1 MMDQAAQFLRIVRSE
16 VLESIYLLAKRDCKI
31 HLQAQGS
38 RGSRRNRILYLIKP
52 CPRINSGFQFRRCFE
67 KDQWTLLKNKGERK
81 MTAKNGNRLQ
91 HHLTAVKEGKR
102 CFENAFESIAR
113 MILESEIE
121 KVVVNGRTTYD
132 FTIFRTGKKH
142 IIGIY
147 DEINSFVSFVKD
159 AAEGGSSKEMAF
171 VLVGEPGNGKTFF
184 VEFLC
189 SMYRSFLANEK
200 NRKYTFRF
208 TNMDRLGSYGK
219 ISTIES
225 QTYEDPM
232 ILAMNLFENPDDN
245 KTFLAKQIGFSD
257 KEIEQLYDNYRP
269 LGACSGYMWND
280 IINLADGNIDEM
292 LKHIEIIPVP
302 MTESLGTITGKYP
315 AKDKITSSAV
325 DLLGEE
331 SIQRLLHITDT
342 NNPYRFD
349 LRRGALAR
357 VAGGGIH
364 FSDEVFKNKKD
375 LVQVYLGVIQNRVI
389 EIDGYKWPIDT
400 LIVATSNNSEFNR
413 FLSEKEEAPI
423 VDRCR
428 ICYVSHNTNYKL
440 QENLTSYAIGN
451 EAKTTLDRK
460 DLHRDPNLNYATSVA
475 VVLTRLPRS
484 EKLTAIETMKL
495 SAGEVAGEKSIKTL
509 AEVIDTLNQDPDI
522 TKRFGQ
528 KGLGQRNLGRAIQLL
543 IESSET
549 NEGRC
554 MFAYDIYK
562 TLERVVLDYVTEVN
576 DRAKYLED
584 LKTAKGM
591 YRERIMTEMFNAY
604 MDEPFAI
611 RKDVM
616 NYVNMII
623 GIDAENLGPDKMWK
637 YKDPQTGELKALKV
651 DERYIK
657 GVEERLGL
665 KTEEQR
671 ETFRTS
677 IRKIYG
683 QKISV
688 DPNYDFMDNLELVK
702 AVTDV
707 RLKSD
712 IAGAGSLIGALAN
725 RTNEENQKL
734 YDRMI
739 DTMLNKLNYC
749 KTCAQKTIE
758 YFCTQEDEN

>member
-1 MMDQAAQFLRIVRSE
+1 M
-16 VLESIYLLAKRDCKI
+16 
-31 HLQAQGS
+31 G
-38 RGSRRNRILYLIKP
+38 G
-52 CPRINSGFQFRRCFE
+52 
-67 KDQWTLLKNKGERK
+67 K
-81 MTAKNGNRLQ
+81 MTTNPKTLH
-91 HHLTAVKEGKR
+91 HHLAAIKEGKR
-102 CFENAFESIAR
+102 RFENAFTGVSR
-113 MILESEIE
+113 MILDSKIE
-121 KVVVNGRTTYD
+121 KVVVNGKTTYD
-132 FTIFRTGKKH
+132 FSIFRNGAKH
-142 IIGIY
+142 VIGMY
-147 DEINSFVSFVKD
+147 DEINSFVSYVKD

-184 VEFLC
+184 VEYLA
-189 SMYRSFLANEK
+189 SKYRSFLAKEE
-200 NRKYTFRF
+200 NRKYTFKF
-208 TNMDRLGSYGK
+208 LDLDKSGNYGK
-219 ISTIES
+219 IKNIES

-232 ILAMNLFENPDDN
+232 ILAMNLFDDQDQN
-245 KTFLAKQIGFSD
+245 KSYLAKTIGFSD
-257 KEIEQLYDNYRP
+257 EEIEKLYEDYRP
-269 LGACSGYMWND
+269 LGACSGYIWND
-280 IINLADGNIDEM
+280 IRNFTGDKIEEM
-292 LKHIEIIPVP
+292 LKLIEITPVP
-302 MTESLGTITGKYP
+302 LTESLGTVTGKYP

-331 SIQRLLHITDT
+331 SIQRLLHIFDT

-364 FSDEVFKNKKD
+364 FSDEIYKNKKD
-375 LVQVYLGVIQNRVI
+375 LVQVYLGVIQNRNI
-389 EIDGYKWPIDT
+389 EIDGFKWPIDT
-400 LIVATSNNSEFNR
+400 LIVATSNNSEFHR

-440 QENLTSYAIGN
+440 QKELTLYTIGS
-451 EAKTTLDRK
+451 ETRTTLTRE
-460 DLHRDPNLNYATSVA
+460 DLHQDPNLNYSASVA
-475 VVLTRLPRS
+475 AVLTRLARS
-484 EKLTAIETMKL
+484 EKLTPVETMKL
-495 SAGEVAGEKSIKTL
+495 AAGEVAGEKSIKTL
-509 AEVIDTLNQDPDI
+509 AEVIDTLNQDPEI
-522 TKRFGQ
+522 INRFGQ
-528 KGLGQRNLGRAIQLL
+528 KGLGQRNLGRSIQLM

-549 NEGRC
+549 NEGKC
-554 MFAYDIYK
+554 MFAYDIFK
-562 TLERVVLDYVTEVN
+562 ALDRIILDYVTEAN
-576 DRAKYLED
+576 DRTKYLED
-584 LKTAKGM
+584 LKTAKGL

-604 MDEPFAI
+604 MDEPLAI

-637 YKDPQTGELKALKV
+637 YKDPQTSELKALKI
-651 DERYIK
+651 DERYINS
-657 GVEERLGL
+657 VEERLGL

-671 ETFRTS
+671 ESFRTS

-688 DPNYDFMDNLELVK
+688 DPDYDFMDNLELVK

-739 DTMLNKLNYC
+739 DTMLTKLGYC
-749 KTCAQKTIE
+749 QTCAQKTIE
-758 YFCTQEDEN
+758 YFCTQEDEK

>member
-1 MMDQAAQFLRIVRSE
+1 ME
-16 VLESIYLLAKRDCKI
+16 
-31 HLQAQGS
+31 
-38 RGSRRNRILYLIKP
+38 
-52 CPRINSGFQFRRCFE
+52 E
-67 KDQWTLLKNKGERK
+67 KHMNQPITLLDHI
-81 MTAKNGNRLQ
+81 M
-91 HHLTAVKEGKR
+91 AVGQGQK
-102 CFENAFESIAR
+102 CFENAFQSVAR
-113 MILESEIE
+113 MILESNIQ
-121 KVVVNGRTTYD
+121 KITVNGKTTYD
-132 FTIFRTGKKH
+132 FEIFRKTKKQVV
-142 IIGIY
+142 GLY
-147 DEINSFVSFVKD
+147 EEINSFVSYVKD
-159 AAEGGSSKEMAF
+159 AAEGGSSKEMAY

-189 SMYRSFLANEK
+189 TQYRKFLIIDK
-200 NRKYTFRF
+200 NRRYSFRF
-208 TNMDRLGSYGK
+208 VNIDKLGEYGRIK
-219 ISTIES
+219 TIES

-232 ILAMNLFENPDDN
+232 ILAMNLFEDPDQSRDYLSKVDGFTTEKLN
-245 KTFLAKQIGFSD
+245 KI
-257 KEIEQLYDNYRP
+257 YDNYRP
-269 LGACSGYMWND
+269 LGACSSFIWENIRQHTGND
-280 IINLADGNIDEM
+280 LDKMFNFIQIF
-292 LKHIEIIPVP
+292 PVP
-302 MTESLGTITGKYP
+302 LSESLGTVTGKYP

-364 FSDEVFKNKKD
+364 FSDEIYKNKKD
-375 LVQVYLGVIQNRVI
+375 LVQVYLGVIQNRTI

-400 LIVATSNNSEFNR
+400 LIIATSNNSEFNR

-428 ICYVSHNTNYKL
+428 ISYISHNTNYKL
-440 QENLTSYAIGN
+440 QEKLTNYAIGS
-451 EAKTTLDRK
+451 ETKTTFNNEF
-460 DLHRDPNLNYATSVA
+460 LHQDPNLNYAASVA

-484 EKLTAIETMKL
+484 EKLTSIETMKL
-495 SAGEVAGEKSIKTL
+495 AAGEVAGEKSIKTL
-509 AEVIDTLNQDPDI
+509 AEVIDTLNQEPDI

-543 IESSET
+543 VESSET
-549 NEGRC
+549 NEGQC
-554 MFAYDIYK
+554 MFANDVFRSI
-562 TLERVVLDYVTEVN
+562 ERIVLDYVSDAN
-576 DRAKYLED
+576 DRIKYLDD
-584 LKTAKGM
+584 LKTAKGL

-604 MDEPFAI
+604 MDEPLAI

-616 NYVNMII
+616 SYVNMII

-637 YKDPQTGELKALKV
+637 YKDPQSGELKALKI

-657 GVEERLGL
+657 SVEERLGL
-665 KTEEQR
+665 KTQEQR
-671 ETFRTS
+671 ESFRTT

-683 QKISV
+683 QKMSV
-688 DPNYDFMDNLELVK
+688 EPEYDFMDNLELVK

-739 DTMLNKLNYC
+739 DTMLTKLNYC

-758 YFCTQEDEN
+758 YFCTQEDEM

>member
-1 MMDQAAQFLRIVRSE
+1 MGGKMPKNSNTLHQH
-16 VLESIYLLAKRDCKI
+16 LA
-31 HLQAQGS
+31 
-38 RGSRRNRILYLIKP
+38 
-52 CPRINSGFQFRRCFE
+52 
-67 KDQWTLLKNKGERK
+67 
-81 MTAKNGNRLQ
+81 
-91 HHLTAVKEGKR
+91 AVKDGKLR
-102 CFENAFESIAR
+102 FENAFQGVSR

-121 KVVVNGRTTYD
+121 KVVVNGKTTYD
-132 FTIFRTGKKH
+132 FKIFRNGAKH
-142 IIGIY
+142 VIGMY
-147 DEINSFVSFVKD
+147 DEINSFVSYVKD
-159 AAEGGSSKEMAF
+159 AAENGSSKEMAF

-184 VEFLC
+184 VDFLA
-189 SMYRSFLANEK
+189 SKYRSFLAQEK
-200 NRKYTFRF
+200 NRKFTFKF
-208 TNMDRLGSYGK
+208 LDLDKIGNYGK

-232 ILAMNLFENPDDN
+232 ILAMNLFDDPDENRE
-245 KTFLAKQIGFSD
+245 FLTKQIGFSD
-257 KEIEQLYDNYRP
+257 KDIENFYANYRP
-269 LGACSGYMWND
+269 LGACSGYIWND
-280 IINLADGNIDEM
+280 LRNHCDGNIDEM
-292 LKHIEIIPVP
+292 LKFIEITPVP
-302 MTESLGTITGKYP
+302 LTESLGTVTGKYP

-364 FSDEVFKNKKD
+364 FSDEIYKNKKD
-375 LVQVYLGVIQNRVI
+375 LVQVYLGVIQNRNI
-389 EIDGYKWPIDT
+389 EIDGFKWPIDT
-400 LIVATSNNSEFNR
+400 LIVATSNNSEFHR

-440 QENLTSYAIGN
+440 QKQLTSYAIGS
-451 EAKTTLDRK
+451 ETRTTLTRE
-460 DLHRDPNLNYATSVA
+460 DLHQDPNLNYAASVA
-475 VVLTRLPRS
+475 SVLSRLPRS
-484 EKLTAIETMKL
+484 EKLTPVETMKL
-495 SAGEVAGEKSIKTL
+495 AAGEVAGEKSIKTL
-509 AEVIDTLNQDPDI
+509 AEVIDTLNQDPEI
-522 TKRFGQ
+522 INRFGQ

-554 MFAYDIYK
+554 MFAYDIFK
-562 TLERVVLDYVTEVN
+562 ALERIVLDYVTEAN
-576 DRAKYLED
+576 DRSKYLED
-584 LKTAKGM
+584 LKTGKGL

-604 MDEPFAI
+604 MDEPYAI

-637 YKDPQTGELKALKV
+637 YKDPQNGELKALKI
-651 DERYIK
+651 DERYINS
-657 GVEERLGL
+657 VEERLGL

-671 ETFRTS
+671 ESFRTS

-688 DPNYDFMDNLELVK
+688 DPDYDFMDNLELVK

-739 DTMLNKLNYC
+739 ETMLNKLGYC

-758 YFCTQEDEN
+758 YFCTQEDEK

>member
-1 MMDQAAQFLRIVRSE
+1 MGGKMPKK
-16 VLESIYLLAKRDCKI
+16 SI
-31 HLQAQGS
+31 
-38 RGSRRNRILYLIKP
+38 
-52 CPRINSGFQFRRCFE
+52 
-67 KDQWTLLKNKGERK
+67 TLH
-81 MTAKNGNRLQ
+81 Q
-91 HHLTAVKEGKR
+91 HMTAVKDGKLR
-102 CFENAFESIAR
+102 FENAFQGVSR
-113 MILESEIE
+113 MILENEIE
-121 KVVVNGRTTYD
+121 KVVVNGKTTYD
-132 FTIFRTGKKH
+132 FNIFRNGAKH
-142 IIGIY
+142 VIGMY
-147 DEINSFVSFVKD
+147 DEINSFVSYVKD
-159 AAEGGSSKEMAF
+159 AAENGSSKEMAF

-184 VEFLC
+184 VEFLATK
-189 SMYRSFLANEK
+189 YREFLAQEK
-200 NRKYTFRF
+200 NRKYTFKF
-208 TNMDRLGSYGK
+208 LNLDNVGNYGK

-225 QTYEDPM
+225 QTYEDPA
-232 ILAMNLFENPDDN
+232 ILAMNLFEDSDENRQY
-245 KTFLAKQIGFSD
+245 LAKQIGFSD
-257 KEIEQLYDNYRP
+257 KDLEKLYENYRP
-269 LGACSGYMWND
+269 LGACSGYIWND
-280 IINLADGNIDEM
+280 LRNHCNGNIDEM
-292 LKHIEIIPVP
+292 LKFIEITPVP
-302 MTESLGTITGKYP
+302 LTESLGTITGKYP

-364 FSDEVFKNKKD
+364 FSDEIFKNKKD
-375 LVQVYLGVIQNRVI
+375 LVQVYLGVIQNRNI
-389 EIDGYKWPIDT
+389 EIDGFKWPIDT
-400 LIVATSNNSEFNR
+400 LIVATSNNSEFHR

-440 QENLTSYAIGN
+440 QKELTAYTIGS
-451 EAKTTLDRK
+451 ETRTTLTRE
-460 DLHRDPNLNYATSVA
+460 DLHQDPNLNYAASVA
-475 VVLTRLPRS
+475 SVLSRLPRS
-484 EKLTAIETMKL
+484 EKLTPVETMKL
-495 SAGEVAGEKSIKTL
+495 AAGEVAGEKSIKTL
-509 AEVIDTLNQDPDI
+509 AEVIDTLNQDPEI
-522 TKRFGQ
+522 INRFGQ

-554 MFAYDIYK
+554 MFAYDIFK
-562 TLERVVLDYVTEVN
+562 ALERIVLDYVTEAN

-584 LKTAKGM
+584 LKTGKGL

-604 MDEPFAI
+604 MDEPYAI

-637 YKDPQTGELKALKV
+637 YKDPQNGELKALKI
-651 DERYIK
+651 DERYINS
-657 GVEERLGL
+657 VEERLGL

-671 ETFRTS
+671 ESFRTS

-688 DPNYDFMDNLELVK
+688 DPDYDFMDNLELVK

-739 DTMLNKLNYC
+739 DTMLKKLGYC
-749 KTCAQKTIE
+749 KTCAQKTID
-758 YFCTQEDEN
+758 YFCTQEDEK

>member
-1 MMDQAAQFLRIVRSE
+1 MNEHPKSLF
-16 VLESIYLLAKRDCKI
+16 Y
-31 HLQAQGS
+31 HLQ
-38 RGSRRNRILYLIKP
+38 
-52 CPRINSGFQFRRCFE
+52 E
-67 KDQWTLLKNKGERK
+67 LKAGR
-81 MTAKNGNRLQ
+81 
-91 HHLTAVKEGKR
+91 R
-102 CFENAFESIAR
+102 CFENAFQGIAR
-113 MILESEIE
+113 MILDSEIS
-121 KVVVNGRTTYD
+121 KVVVNGKTTYD
-132 FTIFRTGKKH
+132 FGIFHKGSKH
-142 IIGIY
+142 IIGMY
-147 DEINSFVSFVKD
+147 DEVNSFVSYVKD

-189 SMYRSFLANEK
+189 SRYREFLMKPE

-208 TNMDRLGSYGK
+208 NHIDRLGNYGK
-219 ISTIES
+219 ITSIES
-225 QTYEDPM
+225 QTYEDPV
-232 ILAMNLFENPDDN
+232 ILAMNLFESRAENQE
-245 KTFLAKQIGFSD
+245 FLSAILGFTD
-257 KEIEQLYDNYRP
+257 REIETLYNDYRP
-269 LGACSGYMWND
+269 LGACSEYIWND
-280 IINLADGNIDEM
+280 IRMRTDGNMDDM
-292 LKHIEIIPVP
+292 LETIEIIPVP
-302 MTESLGTITGKYP
+302 LTESLGTVTGKHP

-364 FSDEVFKNKKD
+364 FSDEIFKNKKD
-375 LVQVYLGVIQNRVI
+375 LVQIYLGVIQNRNI

-400 LIVATSNNSEFNR
+400 LIIATSNNMEFYR

-428 ICYVSHNTNYKL
+428 ICHVSHNTNYRL
-440 QENLTSYAIGN
+440 QKDLTAYAIGG
-451 EAKTTLDRK
+451 ETRTTIMREF
-460 DLHRDPNLNYATSVA
+460 LHQDPNLNYAASVA

-484 EKLTAIETMKL
+484 DKLTPIETMKL
-495 SAGEVAGEKSIKTL
+495 AAGEIAGEKSIKTL
-509 AEVIDTLNQDPDI
+509 AEVIDSLAQDPDI
-522 TKRFGQ
+522 THRFGQ

-543 IESSET
+543 VESSET

-554 MFAYDIYK
+554 MFAYDVFKAI
-562 TLERVVLDYVTEVN
+562 ERIILDYVN
-576 DRAKYLED
+576 DANERIKYLED
-584 LKTAKGM
+584 LKTAKGL

-604 MDEPFAI
+604 MDEPMAI
-611 RKDVM
+611 RKDVL

-623 GIDAENLGPDKMWK
+623 GIDAENLGPDRMWK
-637 YKDPQTGELKALKV
+637 YKDPQTGELRALKI
-651 DERYIK
+651 DERYINS
-657 GVEERLGL
+657 VEERLGL
-665 KTEEQR
+665 KTKEQR

-734 YDRMI
+734 YDRMVT
-739 DTMLNKLNYC
+739 TMLEKLGYC
-749 KTCAQKTIE
+749 HTCSQKTIE
-758 YFCTQEDEN
+758 YFCTQEDEQ

>member
-1 MMDQAAQFLRIVRSE
+1 MGDVMAKKAQIQV
-16 VLESIYLLAKRDCKI
+16 
-31 HLQAQGS
+31 QTQTQPQPQ
-38 RGSRRNRILYLIKP
+38 LY
-52 CPRINSGFQFRRCFE
+52 
-67 KDQWTLLKNKGERK
+67 
-81 MTAKNGNRLQ
+81 Q
-91 HHLTAVKEGKR
+91 HCLAVKEGR
-102 CFENAFESIAR
+102 RRFENAFQGVAR
-113 MILESEIE
+113 MVLGSNIE
-121 KVVVNGRTTYD
+121 KVVVNAKTTYD
-132 FTIFRTGKKH
+132 FSIFRQGKKH
-142 IIGIY
+142 VIGMF
-147 DEINSFVSFVKD
+147 DEINSFVSYVKD
-159 AAEGGSSKEMAF
+159 AAEGGSSEEMAF

-184 VEFLC
+184 VDFLC
-189 SMYRSFLANEK
+189 AQYRAFLARPE

-208 TNMDRLGSYGK
+208 KGMEALGHYGR
-219 ISTIES
+219 ISMIES

-232 ILAMNLFENPDDN
+232 ILAMNLFDDPEENKAFLSRQFGFDDR
-245 KTFLAKQIGFSD
+245 SVD
-257 KEIEQLYDNYRP
+257 SLYNNYRP
-269 LGACSGYMWND
+269 LGACSGYIWND
-280 IINLADGNIDEM
+280 IREYTGGDLNHM
-292 LKHIEIIPVP
+292 LSFVDIIPVP
-302 MTESLGTITGKYP
+302 LTESLGTVTGKYP

-364 FSDEVFKNKKD
+364 FADEIYKNKKD
-375 LVQVYLGVIQNRVI
+375 LVQVYLGVIQNRNI

-400 LIVATSNNSEFNR
+400 LIIATSNNSEFNR
-413 FLSEKEEAPI
+413 FLAEKEEAPI

-428 ICYVSHNTNYKL
+428 VCYVSHNTNYKM
-440 QENLTSYAIGN
+440 QKELTGYAIGS
-451 EAKTTLDRK
+451 EARTTLTREA
-460 DLHRDPNLNYATSVA
+460 LHQDPNLNHAASVA
-475 VVLTRLPRS
+475 AVLSRLPRS
-484 EKLTAIETMKL
+484 EKLTPIETMKL
-495 SAGEVAGEKSIKTL
+495 AAGEVAGEKSIKTL
-509 AEVIDTLNQDPDI
+509 AEVIDSLNQEPDI

-528 KGLGQRNLGRAIQLL
+528 KGLGQRNLGRSIQLL
-543 IESSET
+543 TESSET
-549 NEGRC
+549 NEGQC
-554 MFAYDIYK
+554 MFAYDIFK
-562 TLERVVLDYVTEVN
+562 ALERIILDYVAEAN

-584 LKTAKGM
+584 LKIAKGL

-604 MDEPFAI
+604 MDEPLAI
-611 RKDVM
+611 RKDVL

-623 GIDAENLGPDKMWK
+623 GADAESLGPDKMWK
-637 YKDPQTGELKALKV
+637 YKDPQSGELRALKI
-651 DERYIK
+651 DERFIK
-657 GVEERLGL
+657 SVEERLGL

-671 ETFRTS
+671 DTFRTA

-734 YDRMI
+734 YDRMVN
-739 DTMLNKLNYC
+739 TMLNKLGYC
-749 KTCAQKTIE
+749 RTCAQKTIG

>member
-1 MMDQAAQFLRIVRSE
+1 MGGKMSKK
-16 VLESIYLLAKRDCKI
+16 SITLHQHLA
-31 HLQAQGS
+31 
-38 RGSRRNRILYLIKP
+38 
-52 CPRINSGFQFRRCFE
+52 
-67 KDQWTLLKNKGERK
+67 
-81 MTAKNGNRLQ
+81 
-91 HHLTAVKEGKR
+91 AVKDGKLR
-102 CFENAFESIAR
+102 FENAFQGVTR
-113 MILESEIE
+113 MVLESEIE
-121 KVVVNGRTTYD
+121 KVVVNGKTTYD
-132 FTIFRTGKKH
+132 FKIFRNGSKH
-142 IIGIY
+142 VIGMY
-147 DEINSFVSFVKD
+147 EEINSFVSYVKD
-159 AAEGGSSKEMAF
+159 ASEGGSSKEMAF

-184 VEFLC
+184 VEFLAGR
-189 SMYRSFLANEK
+189 YRNFLSKEN
-200 NRKYTFRF
+200 NRKYSFKF
-208 TNMDRLGSYGK
+208 LNLNKVGNYGK
-219 ISTIES
+219 ISAIES

-232 ILAMNLFENPDDN
+232 ILAMNLFEDSDKN
-245 KTFLAKQIGFSD
+245 KEYLAKQIGFSD
-257 KEIEQLYDNYRP
+257 KDIEKLYEDYRP
-269 LGACSGYMWND
+269 LGACSGYIWND
-280 IINLADGNIDEM
+280 IQEHCDGNIDEI
-292 LKHIEIIPVP
+292 LKFVDIIPVP
-302 MTESLGTITGKYP
+302 LTESLGTVTGKYP

-364 FSDEVFKNKKD
+364 FSDEIYKNKKD
-375 LVQVYLGVIQNRVI
+375 LVQVYLGVIQNRNI
-389 EIDGYKWPIDT
+389 EIDGFKWPIDT
-400 LIVATSNNSEFNR
+400 LIVATSNNSEFHR

-440 QENLTSYAIGN
+440 QKELTNYAIGS
-451 EAKTTLDRK
+451 EARTTLNGEN
-460 DLHRDPNLNYATSVA
+460 LHQDPNLNYSSSVA
-475 VVLTRLPRS
+475 AVLSRLPRS
-484 EKLTAIETMKL
+484 EKLTPVETMKL
-495 SAGEVAGEKSIKTL
+495 AAGEVAGEKSIKTL
-509 AEVIDTLNQDPDI
+509 AEVIDTLNQDPEI
-522 TKRFGQ
+522 INRFGQ

-549 NEGRC
+549 NEGQC
-554 MFAYDIYK
+554 MFAYDIFRA
-562 TLERVVLDYVTEVN
+562 LDRIILDYVTEAN
-576 DRAKYLED
+576 DRVKFLED
-584 LKTAKGM
+584 LKTGKGL

-604 MDEPFAI
+604 MDEPYAI

-637 YKDPQTGELKALKV
+637 YKDPQNDELKALKI
-651 DERYIK
+651 DERYINS
-657 GVEERLGL
+657 VEERLGL

-671 ETFRTS
+671 ESFRTS

-688 DPNYDFMDNLELVK
+688 DPDYDFMDNLELVK

-739 DTMLNKLNYC
+739 ETMLNKLGYC
-749 KTCAQKTIE
+749 RTCAQKTIE
-758 YFCTQEDEN
+758 YFCTQEDEK

>member
-1 MMDQAAQFLRIVRSE
+1 
-16 VLESIYLLAKRDCKI
+16 
-31 HLQAQGS
+31 
-38 RGSRRNRILYLIKP
+38 
-52 CPRINSGFQFRRCFE
+52 
-67 KDQWTLLKNKGERK
+67 
-81 MTAKNGNRLQ
+81 MTANSNTGLDK
-91 HHLTAVKEGKR
+91 HLVAVKEGR
-102 CFENAFESIAR
+102 RRFENAFQGVAR
-113 MILESEIE
+113 MILESDIE
-121 KVVVNGRTTYD
+121 KVVVNGKTTYN
-132 FTIFRTGKKH
+132 FSIFRNAKKH
-142 IIGIY
+142 IIGMY
-147 DEINSFVSFVKD
+147 DELNSFVSYVKD
-159 AAEGGSSKEMAF
+159 AAENGSSKEMAY

-184 VEFLC
+184 VEYLC
-189 SMYRSFLANEK
+189 SKYREFLARDT

-208 TNMDRLGSYGK
+208 NNLEGLGNYGR
-219 ISTIES
+219 ITSIES

-232 ILAMNLFENPDDN
+232 ILAMNLFDDPDENR
-245 KTFLAKQIGFSD
+245 THLAKAFGFSD
-257 KEIEQLYDNYRP
+257 QQIDSFYENYRP
-269 LGACSGYMWND
+269 LGACSGYIWND
-280 IINLADGNIDEM
+280 IRNHTGGDMAKM
-292 LKHIEIIPVP
+292 LKFVQVVPVP
-302 MTESLGTITGKYP
+302 LTESLGTVTGKYP

-364 FSDEVFKNKKD
+364 FSDEIYKNKKD
-375 LVQVYLGVIQNRVI
+375 LVQVYLGVIQNRNI

-400 LIVATSNNSEFNR
+400 LIIATSNNSEFNR
-413 FLSEKEEAPI
+413 FLAEKEEAPI

-440 QENLTSYAIGN
+440 QKDLTKYAIGN
-451 EAKTTLDRK
+451 EARTTLTYAN
-460 DLHRDPNLNYATSVA
+460 LHQDPNLNYASSVA
-475 VVLTRLPRS
+475 VVLTRLPHS
-484 EKLTAIETMKL
+484 EKLTPIETMKL
-495 SAGEVAGEKSIKTL
+495 AAGEVAGEKSIKTL
-509 AEVIDTLNQDPDI
+509 AEVIDTLNQEPDI

-528 KGLGQRNLGRAIQLL
+528 KGLGQRNMGRAIQLL

-549 NEGRC
+549 NEGEC
-554 MFAYDIYK
+554 MFAYDIFK
-562 TLERVVLDYVTEVN
+562 AFERIVLDYVTDAN
-576 DRAKYLED
+576 DRAKYIED
-584 LKTAKGM
+584 MKIAKEL

-604 MDEPFAI
+604 MDEPLAI

-623 GIDAENLGPDKMWK
+623 GIDAESLGPDKMWK
-637 YKDPQTGELKALKV
+637 YKDPQTGELKALKI
-651 DERYIK
+651 DERYVK
-657 GVEERLGL
+657 SVEERLGL

-688 DPNYDFMDNLELVK
+688 DPDYDFMDNLELVK

-734 YDRMI
+734 YDRMV
-739 DTMLNKLNYC
+739 DTMLNKLGYC
-749 KTCAQKTIE
+749 RTCAQKTIE
-758 YFCTQEDEN
+758 YFCTQEDEG

>member
-1 MMDQAAQFLRIVRSE
+1 MGGKMPKK
-16 VLESIYLLAKRDCKI
+16 SI
-31 HLQAQGS
+31 
-38 RGSRRNRILYLIKP
+38 
-52 CPRINSGFQFRRCFE
+52 
-67 KDQWTLLKNKGERK
+67 TLH
-81 MTAKNGNRLQ
+81 Q
-91 HHLTAVKEGKR
+91 HLTAVKDGKLR
-102 CFENAFESIAR
+102 FENAFQGVSR

-121 KVVVNGRTTYD
+121 KVVVNGKTTYD
-132 FTIFRTGKKH
+132 FKIFRNGSKH
-142 IIGIY
+142 IIGMY
-147 DEINSFVSFVKD
+147 EEINSLVSYVKD
-159 AAEGGSSKEMAF
+159 AAEGGSSQEMAF
-171 VLVGEPGNGKTFF
+171 VLVGEPGNGKTFL
-184 VEFLC
+184 VEFLA
-189 SMYRSFLANEK
+189 SRYRNFLSIEN
-200 NRKYTFRF
+200 NRKYTFKF
-208 TNMDRLGSYGK
+208 LNLDKLGNYGK
-219 ISTIES
+219 ITAIES

-232 ILAMNLFENPDDN
+232 LLAMNLFDDSDKN
-245 KTFLAKQIGFSD
+245 KEYLAKQIGFSD
-257 KEIEQLYDNYRP
+257 TDIEKLYEDYRP
-269 LGACSGYMWND
+269 LGACSGYIWND
-280 IINLADGNIDEM
+280 ILAHCAGNIDET
-292 LKHIEIIPVP
+292 LKFVEITPVP
-302 MTESLGTITGKYP
+302 LTESLGTLTGKYP

-364 FSDEVFKNKKD
+364 FSDEIFKNKKD
-375 LVQVYLGVIQNRVI
+375 LVQVYLGVIQNRSI
-389 EIDGYKWPIDT
+389 EIDGFKWPIDT
-400 LIVATSNNSEFNR
+400 LIVATSNNSEFHR

-440 QENLTSYAIGN
+440 QKQLTNYAIGS
-451 EAKTTLDRK
+451 ETRTTLTHE
-460 DLHRDPNLNYATSVA
+460 DLHQDPNMNYASSVA
-475 VVLTRLPRS
+475 AVLSRLPRS
-484 EKLTAIETMKL
+484 EKLTPVETMKL
-495 SAGEVAGEKSIKTL
+495 AAGEVAGEKSIKTL

-522 TKRFGQ
+522 INRFGQ

-554 MFAYDIYK
+554 MFAYDIFK
-562 TLERVVLDYVTEVN
+562 ALERIVLDYVTEAN

-584 LKTAKGM
+584 LKTGKGL

-604 MDEPFAI
+604 MDEPYAI

-623 GIDAENLGPDKMWK
+623 GIDAENLGADKMWK
-637 YKDPQTGELKALKV
+637 YKDPQNSELKALKI
-651 DERYIK
+651 DERYINS
-657 GVEERLGL
+657 VEERLGL

-671 ETFRTS
+671 ESFRTS

-688 DPNYDFMDNLELVK
+688 DPDYDFMDNLELVK

-739 DTMLNKLNYC
+739 ETMLKKLGYC
-749 KTCAQKTIE
+749 RTCAQKTIE
-758 YFCTQEDEN
+758 YFCTQEDEK

>member
-1 MMDQAAQFLRIVRSE
+1 MPKK
-16 VLESIYLLAKRDCKI
+16 SI
-31 HLQAQGS
+31 
-38 RGSRRNRILYLIKP
+38 
-52 CPRINSGFQFRRCFE
+52 
-67 KDQWTLLKNKGERK
+67 TLH
-81 MTAKNGNRLQ
+81 Q
-91 HHLTAVKEGKR
+91 HLTAVKDGKLR
-102 CFENAFESIAR
+102 FENAFQGVSR
-113 MILESEIE
+113 MILDNEIE
-121 KVVVNGRTTYD
+121 KVVVNGKTTYD
-132 FTIFRTGKKH
+132 FKIFRNGSKH
-142 IIGIY
+142 VIGMY
-147 DEINSFVSFVKD
+147 DEINSFVSYVKD
-159 AAEGGSSKEMAF
+159 AAENGSSKEMAF

-184 VEFLC
+184 VEFLATK
-189 SMYRSFLANEK
+189 YREFLSQQN
-200 NRKYTFRF
+200 NRKYTFKF
-208 TNMDRLGSYGK
+208 LNLDKTGNYGK
-219 ISTIES
+219 ISTVES

-232 ILAMNLFENPDDN
+232 ILAMNLFDDSDEN
-245 KTFLAKQIGFSD
+245 KKFLAKQIGFSD
-257 KEIEQLYDNYRP
+257 KDIEKLYEDYRP
-269 LGACSGYMWND
+269 LGACSGYIWND
-280 IINLADGNIDEM
+280 IRNYCDGNIDEM
-292 LKHIEIIPVP
+292 LKFIEITPVP
-302 MTESLGTITGKYP
+302 LTESLGTVTGKYP

-364 FSDEVFKNKKD
+364 FSDEIYKNKKD
-375 LVQVYLGVIQNRVI
+375 LVQVYLGVIQNRNI
-389 EIDGYKWPIDT
+389 EIDGFKWPIDT
-400 LIVATSNNSEFNR
+400 LIVATSNNSEFHR

-440 QENLTSYAIGN
+440 QKELTAYTIGS
-451 EAKTTLDRK
+451 ETRTTLTRE
-460 DLHRDPNLNYATSVA
+460 DLHQDPNLNYAASVA
-475 VVLTRLPRS
+475 SVLSRLPRS
-484 EKLTAIETMKL
+484 EKLTPVETMKL
-495 SAGEVAGEKSIKTL
+495 AAGEVAGEKSIKTL
-509 AEVIDTLNQDPDI
+509 AEVIDTLNQDPEI
-522 TKRFGQ
+522 INRFGQ

-554 MFAYDIYK
+554 MFAYDIFK
-562 TLERVVLDYVTEVN
+562 ALERIVLDYVTEAN

-584 LKTAKGM
+584 LKTGKGL

-604 MDEPFAI
+604 MDEPYAI

-623 GIDAENLGPDKMWK
+623 GIDAENLGADKMWK
-637 YKDPQTGELKALKV
+637 YKDPQNGELKALKI
-651 DERYIK
+651 DERYINS
-657 GVEERLGL
+657 VEERLGL

-671 ETFRTS
+671 ESFRTS

-688 DPNYDFMDNLELVK
+688 DPDYDFMDNLELVK

-739 DTMLNKLNYC
+739 ETMLKKLGYC

-758 YFCTQEDEN
+758 YFCTQEDEK

>member
-1 MMDQAAQFLRIVRSE
+1 MPS
-16 VLESIYLLAKRDCKI
+16 
-31 HLQAQGS
+31 
-38 RGSRRNRILYLIKP
+38 
-52 CPRINSGFQFRRCFE
+52 
-67 KDQWTLLKNKGERK
+67 
-81 MTAKNGNRLQ
+81 TASTLQ
-91 HHLTAVKEGKR
+91 HHLAEVKAGR
-102 CFENAFESIAR
+102 RRFENAFQAVTR
-113 MILESEIE
+113 MILGSSIE
-121 KVVVNGRTTYD
+121 KVVVNGKTTYD
-132 FTIFRTGKKH
+132 FSIFRQGSKH
-142 IIGIY
+142 VIGMY
-147 DEINSFVSFVKD
+147 DEINSFVSYVKD

-184 VEFLC
+184 VEFLSDC
-189 SMYRSFLANEK
+189 YRRFLFQEE

-208 TNMDRLGSYGK
+208 LNMDKLGNYGK
-219 ISTIES
+219 IKIIES
-225 QTYEDPM
+225 QTYEDPL
-232 ILAMNLFENPDDN
+232 ILAMNLFEDPDKN
-245 KTFLAKQIGFSD
+245 REYLAGQVGFSD
-257 KEIEQLYDNYRP
+257 KQVEEVYENYRP
-269 LGACSGYMWND
+269 LGACSGYIWND
-280 IINLADGNIDEM
+280 IANFTGGKIEDM
-292 LKHIEIIPVP
+292 LKHVEIVPVP
-302 MTESLGTITGKYP
+302 LIESLGTLTGKYP
-315 AKDKITSSAV
+315 AKDKITSSSV

-331 SIQRLLHITDT
+331 SIQRLLHISDT

-364 FSDEVFKNKKD
+364 FSDEIYKNKKD
-375 LVQVYLGVIQNRVI
+375 LVQVYLGVIQNRNI

-400 LIVATSNNSEFNR
+400 LIIATSNNSEFHR

-440 QENLTSYAIGN
+440 QKDLTNYTIGS
-451 EAKTTLDRK
+451 EARTTLTYEE
-460 DLHRDPNLNYATSVA
+460 LHQDPNLNYAASVA
-475 VVLTRLPRS
+475 VVLSRLPRS
-484 EKLTAIETMKL
+484 EKLTPVETMKL
-495 SAGEVAGEKSIKTL
+495 AAGEVAGEKSIKTL
-509 AEVIDTLNQDPDI
+509 AEVIDTLNQDPEI
-522 TKRFGQ
+522 INRFGQ

-549 NEGRC
+549 NEGQC
-554 MFAYDIYK
+554 MFAYDIFRA
-562 TLERVVLDYVTEVN
+562 LERIILDYVTEAN
-576 DRAKYLED
+576 DRTKYLED
-584 LKTAKGM
+584 LKTAKGL

-637 YKDPQTGELKALKV
+637 YKDPQTGELKALKI
-651 DERYIK
+651 DERYINS
-657 GVEERLGL
+657 VEERLGL

-671 ETFRTS
+671 ESFRTS

-688 DPNYDFMDNLELVK
+688 DPGYDFMDNLELVK

-739 DTMLNKLNYC
+739 STMLEKLGYC

-758 YFCTQEDEN
+758 YFCTQEDEK

>member
-1 MMDQAAQFLRIVRSE
+1 MSKK
-16 VLESIYLLAKRDCKI
+16 SI
-31 HLQAQGS
+31 
-38 RGSRRNRILYLIKP
+38 
-52 CPRINSGFQFRRCFE
+52 
-67 KDQWTLLKNKGERK
+67 TLH
-81 MTAKNGNRLQ
+81 Q
-91 HHLTAVKEGKR
+91 HMGAVKDGKLR
-102 CFENAFESIAR
+102 FENAFQGVSR

-121 KVVVNGRTTYD
+121 KVVVNGKTTYD
-132 FTIFRTGKKH
+132 FKIFRNGSKH
-142 IIGIY
+142 VIGMY
-147 DEINSFVSFVKD
+147 DEVNSFVSYVKD

-184 VEFLC
+184 VEFLAAK
-189 SMYRSFLANEK
+189 YRNFLAQEK
-200 NRKYTFRF
+200 NRKYTFKYLNLDKF
-208 TNMDRLGSYGK
+208 GNYGK
-219 ISTIES
+219 ISTVES

-232 ILAMNLFENPDDN
+232 ILAMNLFEDSEKN
-245 KTFLAKQIGFSD
+245 KEFMAKQAGFSD
-257 KEIEQLYDNYRP
+257 DDIEKLYENYRP
-269 LGACSGYMWND
+269 LGACSGYIWND
-280 IINLADGNIDEM
+280 LQTHCDGNIDEM
-292 LKHIEIIPVP
+292 LKFVEITPVP
-302 MTESLGTITGKYP
+302 LTESLGTVTGKYP

-364 FSDEVFKNKKD
+364 FSDEIYKNKKD
-375 LVQVYLGVIQNRVI
+375 LVQVYLGVIQNRNI
-389 EIDGYKWPIDT
+389 EIDGFKWPIDT
-400 LIVATSNNSEFNR
+400 LIVATSNNSEFHR

-440 QENLTSYAIGN
+440 QKELTGYAIGS
-451 EAKTTLDRK
+451 EARTTLNRE
-460 DLHRDPNLNYATSVA
+460 DLHQDPNLNYASSVA
-475 VVLTRLPRS
+475 AVLSRLPRS
-484 EKLTAIETMKL
+484 EKLTPVETMKL
-495 SAGEVAGEKSIKTL
+495 AAGEVAGEKSIKTL
-509 AEVIDTLNQDPDI
+509 AEVIDTLNQDPEI
-522 TKRFGQ
+522 INRFGQ

-549 NEGRC
+549 NEGQC
-554 MFAYDIYK
+554 MFAYDIFRA
-562 TLERVVLDYVTEVN
+562 LDRIILDYVTEAN
-576 DRAKYLED
+576 DRAKFLED
-584 LKTAKGM
+584 LKTGKGL

-604 MDEPFAI
+604 MDEPYAI

-637 YKDPQTGELKALKV
+637 YKDPQNGELKALKI
-651 DERYIK
+651 DERYINS
-657 GVEERLGL
+657 VEERLGL

-671 ETFRTS
+671 ESFRTS

-688 DPNYDFMDNLELVK
+688 DPDYDFMDNLELVK

-739 DTMLNKLNYC
+739 ETMLNKLGYC
-749 KTCAQKTIE
+749 RTCAQKTIE
-758 YFCTQEDEN
+758 YFCTQEDEK

>member
-1 MMDQAAQFLRIVRSE
+1 MPSNSNTLR
-16 VLESIYLLAKRDCKI
+16 Y
-31 HLQAQGS
+31 
-38 RGSRRNRILYLIKP
+38 
-52 CPRINSGFQFRRCFE
+52 
-67 KDQWTLLKNKGERK
+67 
-81 MTAKNGNRLQ
+81 
-91 HHLTAVKEGKR
+91 HLTELKEGR
-102 CFENAFESIAR
+102 RSFENAFQCVSR
-113 MILESEIE
+113 MILDSEIT
-121 KVVVNGRTTYD
+121 KAVVNGKTTYD
-132 FTIFRTGKKH
+132 FSLFREGPKH
-142 IIGIY
+142 VIGMY
-147 DEINSFVSFVKD
+147 DEINSFVSYVKD

-171 VLVGEPGNGKTFF
+171 VLVGEPGNGKTFL
-184 VEFLC
+184 VEFL
-189 SMYRSFLANEK
+189 SGKYREFLSKDK
-200 NRKYTFRF
+200 NRKYTFKF
-208 TNMDRLGSYGK
+208 LNTGKLGNYGR
-219 ISTIES
+219 IATIES

-232 ILAMNLFENPDDN
+232 ILAMNLFEDQEQN
-245 KTFLAKQIGFSD
+245 KDFLAKQIGFSD
-257 KEIEQLYDNYRP
+257 KQIEVLYENYRP
-269 LGACSGYMWND
+269 LGACSSYIWND
-280 IINLADGNIDEM
+280 IRTFTDGTIDEM
-292 LKHIEIIPVP
+292 LKFIEITPVP
-302 MTESLGTITGKYP
+302 LTESLGTVTGKYP
-315 AKDKITSSAV
+315 AKDKITSSSV
-325 DLLGEE
+325 DLLGDE

-364 FSDEVFKNKKD
+364 FSDEIFKNKKD
-375 LVQVYLGVIQNRVI
+375 LVQVYLGVIQNRSI

-400 LIVATSNNSEFNR
+400 LIVATSNNSEFHR

-440 QENLTSYAIGN
+440 QADLTKYAVGSQTRTTLTKENL
-451 EAKTTLDRK
+451 
-460 DLHRDPNLNYATSVA
+460 HQDPNLNYATSIA
-475 VVLTRLPRS
+475 VVLSRLPRS
-484 EKLTAIETMKL
+484 EKLTPVETMKL

-509 AEVIDTLNQDPDI
+509 AEVIDTLNQDPEI
-522 TKRFGQ
+522 INRFGQ

-554 MFAYDIYK
+554 MFANDIFK
-562 TLERVVLDYVTEVN
+562 ALDRIILDYVTEAN
-576 DRAKYLED
+576 DRTKYLED
-584 LKTAKGM
+584 LKTAKGL

-637 YKDPQTGELKALKV
+637 YKDPQTGELKALKI
-651 DERYIK
+651 DERYINS
-657 GVEERLGL
+657 VEERLGL
-665 KTEEQR
+665 KSEEQR
-671 ETFRTS
+671 ESFRTS

-688 DPNYDFMDNLELVK
+688 NPDYDFMDNLELVK

-739 DTMLNKLNYC
+739 EHH
-749 KTCAQKTIE
+749 A
-758 YFCTQEDEN
+758 